1 MARYGNIEGI
11 ATLTDNAN
19 ARDNARGTI
28 GRIMA
33 DRKKQ
38 QQKPAR
44 QTKATD
50 KK

>member
-11 ATLTDNAN
+11 ATLTNNAN

-33 DRKKQ
+33 DRKN